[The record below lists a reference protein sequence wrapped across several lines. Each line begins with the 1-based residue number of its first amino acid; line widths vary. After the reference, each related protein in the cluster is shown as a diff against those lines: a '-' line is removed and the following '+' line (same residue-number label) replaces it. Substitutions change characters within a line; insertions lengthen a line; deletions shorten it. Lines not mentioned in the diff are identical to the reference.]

1 MLCWL
6 LIVLLFFPADI
17 RHSNSKGV
25 PSVITRPGRDTNDWA
40 GDTLDTP
47 HHKSSLLNQYR
58 HHSPHWKLYSA
69 INLSLSK
76 GLGGGKRALCSSAGS
91 GCLAPNVDMFIV
103 IISFSQW
110 NGHPYT
116 AQNRDNANSICIKR
130 SLLKNMANSIILKG
144 VPSNNSTTSCFRLV
158 L

>member
-1 MLCWL
+1 MPSTESKFLSWHPWSSKWNKQFNNL
-6 LIVLLFFPADI
+6 LSYMFASLNLSQFLRTFEVLVFPADI

-76 GLGGGKRALCSSAGS
+76 GLGGGKRALCSSAGVWLS
-91 GCLAPNVDMFIV
+91 GTKCWYVYCNNLLFTVKW
-103 IISFSQW
+103 S
-110 NGHPYT
+110 
-116 AQNRDNANSICIKR
+116 
-130 SLLKNMANSIILKG
+130 SLH
-144 VPSNNSTTSCFRLV
+144 STKPRQC
-158 L
+158 